1 MSKRPHVLS
10 HLAWIWGPHSAVW
23 AVSLSTT
30 ELIPRSLTARLDPP
44 GIRSL
49 IAFST
54 AVRGHQAFSALPPK
68 GTPDASPK
76 AISRRTSYPPTRLEF
91 LRYPQLIR
99 GHCNERRF
107 GPPADFTPLSSWPW
121 IDRRASGLRMR
132 TGAQLRLGFPVAPAL
147 RLNRARTRNSP
158 AHSSIGTSSGLNA
171 LRLVVGMRFQILF
184 TPLPGFF
191 SPFPHGTGALSV
203 TS

>member
-91 LRYPQLIR
+91 LHYPQLIR

-107 GPPADFTPLSSWPW
+107 GPPSGVTPISSWPW
-121 IDRRASGLRMR
+121 IDRRASGLRPHTNR
-132 TGAQLRLGFPVAPAL
+132 PFKTRFPCGSA
-147 RLNRARTRNSP
+147 
-158 AHSSIGTSSGLNA
+158 SSA
-171 LRLVVGMRFQILF
+171 
-184 TPLPGFF
+184 
-191 SPFPHGTGALSV
+191 
-203 TS
+203 

>member
-1 MSKRPHVLS
+1 M
-10 HLAWIWGPHSAVW
+10 
-23 AVSLSTT
+23 
-30 ELIPRSLTARLDPP
+30 ELISHSLTAWLNYLAV
-44 GIRSL
+44 RSL
-49 IAFST
+49 IVFST
-54 AVRGHQAFSALPPK
+54 TICGHQTFSALPSSSIPN
-68 GTPDASPK
+68 ASPK

-203 TS
+203 TG

>member
-1 MSKRPHVLS
+1 M
-10 HLAWIWGPHSAVW
+10 
-23 AVSLSTT
+23 
-30 ELIPRSLTARLDPP
+30 
-44 GIRSL
+44 

-54 AVRGHQAFSALPPK
+54 AVGGHQAFSALPPR
-68 GTPDASPK
+68 GMPDASPK

-107 GPPADFTPLSSWPW
+107 GPPSDFTPISSWPW
-121 IDRRASGLRMR
+121 IDRRASGLRPH
-132 TGAQLRLGFPVAPAL
+132 TAAPLRLGFPSAPPL
-147 RLNRARTRNSP
+147 RLNRACGRNSP
-158 AHSSIGTSSGLNA
+158 AHSSIGTPSGLNA
-171 LRLVVGMRFQILF
+171 LWLVVGTRFQILF

-191 SPFPHGTGALSV
+191 SPFPHGTGSLSV